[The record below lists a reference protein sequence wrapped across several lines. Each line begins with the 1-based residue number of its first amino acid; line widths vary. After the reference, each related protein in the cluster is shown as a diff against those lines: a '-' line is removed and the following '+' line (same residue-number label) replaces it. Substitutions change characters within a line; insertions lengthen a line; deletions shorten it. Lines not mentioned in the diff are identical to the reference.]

1 MQNESQVKDDLIK
14 EFLKDGKIPKNIKN
28 LEDYKNIEN
37 PNKILVITGTKANE
51 NGLLFID
58 K

>member
-1 MQNESQVKDDLIK
+1 MQIESQVKDDLIK

-37 PNKILVITGTKANE
+37 PNKILVLTGTKVND
-51 NGLLFID
+51 NGLLYID

>member
-1 MQNESQVKDDLIK
+1 MAKFQ
-14 EFLKDGKIPKNIKN
+14 KNIKN

-37 PNKILVITGTKANE
+37 PNKILVLTGTKVND
-51 NGLLFID
+51 NGLLYID